1 MIGEK
6 VLEPEHPQSA
16 PPVAAELA
24 EEAADDT
31 PQPAPAAPQPAEDA
45 PPSAPPL
52 AATEV
57 ATTSAYRVH
66 LASFRAR
73 ETAESEWRRLLK
85 THGDVLADLIPT
97 VRRVD
102 LGSDKGIYYRL
113 HAGPLADAEAAE
125 SLCRTLAKRQ
135 ARCLVTP
142 PA

>member
-1 MIGEK
+1 MTSSSQASSANAESSGSK
-6 VLEPEHPQSA
+6 KSSAKTTLRSA
-16 PPVAAELA
+16 PP
-24 EEAADDT
+24 
-31 PQPAPAAPQPAEDA
+31 P
-45 PPSAPPL
+45 

-57 ATTSAYRVH
+57 ATTPAYQVH
-66 LASFRAR
+66 LASFRQR

-85 THGDVLADLIPT
+85 AHGDLLADLIPT

-125 SLCRTLAKRQ
+125 SLCRKLAKHQ
-135 ARCLVTP
+135 VRCLVTP